1 VSAQAP
7 GRVIWITGLPGS
19 GKTTI
24 SEELVPLLRE
34 RGLSVAR
41 VDGDV
46 IRRVM
51 GGDLG
56 YTRHDRLL
64 NAQRISRLCAELAG
78 QGLTV
83 VCATVSLFHEVHAWN
98 REHCPGLCEVLL
110 EVRPET
116 LLERNQKGLYSG
128 ALAGEVEHVPGLN
141 QACELPQAPH
151 LVIQNDAGVVPREAA
166 AKVLRY
172 LEGGEL

>member
-1 VSAQAP
+1 MSEPAP

-24 SEELVPLLRE
+24 SEALVPLLRA
-34 RGLSVAR
+34 RGQAVVR

-56 YTRHDRLL
+56 YTQPDRLL

-110 EVRPET
+110 EVSPET
-116 LLERNQKGLYSG
+116 LLERNQKGLYTG
-128 ALAGEVEHVPGLN
+128 ALAGEVEHVVGLN
-141 QACELPQAPH
+141 QACELPLRPH
-151 LVIQNDAGVVPREAA
+151 LVVRNEAQDEPRAA
-166 AKVLRY
+166 AQDILRY
-172 LEGGEL
+172 LEASS

>member
-1 VSAQAP
+1 MSAAAA
-7 GRVIWITGLPGS
+7 GSVIWITGLPGS

-24 SEELVPLLRE
+24 SEALVPLLRE
-34 RGLSVAR
+34 RRLCVAR

-51 GGDLG
+51 GSDLG
-56 YTRHDRLL
+56 YTQVDRLL
-64 NAQRISRLCAELAG
+64 NAQRISRLCAELAN

-98 REHCPGLCEVLL
+98 REHCAGLCEVFVK
-110 EVRPET
+110 VRPET

-141 QACELPQAPH
+141 QDCQLPLQPH
-151 LVIQNDAGVVPREAA
+151 LVVENDAGADPTELAA
-166 AKVLRY
+166 RILRR
-172 LEGGEL
+172 LGQGA